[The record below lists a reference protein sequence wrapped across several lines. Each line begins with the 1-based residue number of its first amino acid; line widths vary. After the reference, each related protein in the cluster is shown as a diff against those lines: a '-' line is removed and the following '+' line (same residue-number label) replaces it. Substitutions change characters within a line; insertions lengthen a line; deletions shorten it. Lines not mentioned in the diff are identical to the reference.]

1 MDEHRC
7 RLLQKEG
14 ASRNPLINMGRALKP
29 LLSALVLASAVAAPV
44 FAEELSTF
52 KEHLLYCEEAVEYD
66 DDFNIFRQY
75 FEACITASY

>member
-1 MDEHRC
+1 M
-7 RLLQKEG
+7 
-14 ASRNPLINMGRALKP
+14 INLEPALKP
-29 LLSALVLASAVAAPV
+29 LLAVLVLASAVAAPV

-52 KEHLLYCEEAVEYD
+52 KGHLLYCEEVVEYD

>member
-14 ASRNPLINMGRALKP
+14 ASRNPLIKMGRALKP
-29 LLSALVLASAVAAPV
+29 LLCALVLASAVAAPA

-52 KEHLLYCEEAVEYD
+52 KGHLLYCEEVVEHD
-66 DDFNIFRQY
+66 DDFTVFRQY